1 MHFLTIMAIS
11 IEPSNQTVPAQ
22 AVLPTAF
29 GTFNLHAF
37 VDPKDGAEHALLT
50 VGDLTSAEAPLVRI
64 HSECLT
70 GDAFGSLGAIVALSC
85 NWPCGPSKKPASG
98 RSCTCVKKA
107 GDRPLCQ
114 GASLPPARP
123 GL

>member
-11 IEPSNQTVPAQ
+11 IEPSNHTVPAQ

-50 VGDLTSAEAPLVRI
+50 VGDLTSAEAPSCASTRMPD
-64 HSECLT
+64 
-70 GDAFGSLGAIVALSC
+70 GDAFGASSAIVALSC

-98 RSCTCVKKA
+98 S
-107 GDRPLCQ
+107 
-114 GASLPPARP
+114 
-123 GL
+123 

>member
-11 IEPSNQTVPAQ
+11 IEPSNHTVPAH

-70 GDAFGSLGAIVALSC
+70 GDAFGSLKC
-85 NWPCGPSKKPASG
+85 DCGPQLQLAMRTLGNGFQPAMSG
-98 RSCTCVKKA
+98 TKRRSASVEATLPE
-107 GDRPLCQ
+107 GPWFCQ
-114 GASLPPARP
+114 
-123 GL
+123 